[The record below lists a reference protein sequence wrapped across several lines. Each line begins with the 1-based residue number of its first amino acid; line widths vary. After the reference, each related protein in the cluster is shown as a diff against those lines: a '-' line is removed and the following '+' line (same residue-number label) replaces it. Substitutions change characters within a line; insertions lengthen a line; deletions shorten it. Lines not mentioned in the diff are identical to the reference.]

1 MSKYGLWIVFF
12 VWSFL
17 YSIMWVWIIT
27 VKMVDEICAG
37 FFFCKWRVW
46 VSVSGV
52 DLFDKEMVKF
62 FFDLLKQSMGGFMK
76 IGLVLYSVFFFF
88 FFSNL
93 LGLVPYVFTLSS
105 HLCVNLSVSLVLWLG
120 GVVYSMKKSMDS
132 FLSHMVPL
140 GSPVFLL
147 PLLVLIETISTLICV
162 NLSVSLVLWLGG
174 VVYSM
179 KKSMDSFLSH
189 MVPLGSPVFLLPL
202 LVLIE
207 TISTLIRPLTL
218 AIRLMANVMAGHLI
232 MSLVGGFSSSL
243 GLVSIFPM
251 FIELGFLFFEMCV
264 AVVQAYV
271 FSSLMVMYL
280 AEGE

>member
-1 MSKYGLWIVFF
+1 MVCGLFSSFDPSYMELYGYESLPLKWLMSF
-12 VWSFL
+12 VL
-17 YSIMWVWIIT
+17 V
-27 VKMVDEICAG
+27 

-120 GVVYSMKKSMDS
+120 GVVYSMKKSMD
-132 FLSHMVPL
+132 L
-140 GSPVFLL
+140 
-147 PLLVLIETISTLICV
+147 
-162 NLSVSLVLWLGG
+162 
-174 VVYSM
+174 
-179 KKSMDSFLSH
+179 FLSH

-218 AIRLMANVMAGHLI
+218 AVRLMANVMAGHLI

>member
-88 FFSNL
+88 FSNL

-105 HLCVNLSVSLVLWLG
+105 HL
-120 GVVYSMKKSMDS
+120 
-132 FLSHMVPL
+132 
-140 GSPVFLL
+140 
-147 PLLVLIETISTLICV
+147 CV